1 MNKNSKIFIAG
12 SRGLVGGAI
21 AKALLKNGYTNQIEV
36 PILNW
41 IYVNKM
47 LYVLFLRQK
56 NRNMYFSQRVRLVGY
71 MLMQRTPHNS
81 FTTIS

>member
-21 AKALLKNGYTNQIEV
+21 AKALLKNGYTNQIERTHTQLDLREQDAV
-36 PILNW
+36 RA
-41 IYVNKM
+41 
-47 LYVLFLRQK
+47 FLRQK